1 MDIKID
7 FPDTTQIV
15 TKTPVNNAMGLS
27 VLEDLLTLD

>member
-15 TKTPVNNAMGLS
+15 TKILVNNAMGLS